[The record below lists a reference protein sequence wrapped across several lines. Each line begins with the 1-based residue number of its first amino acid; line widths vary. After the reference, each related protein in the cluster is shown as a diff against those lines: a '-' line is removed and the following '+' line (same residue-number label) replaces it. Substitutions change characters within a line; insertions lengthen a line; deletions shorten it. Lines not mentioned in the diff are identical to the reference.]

1 MARTL
6 AIRLSSLG
14 DVAMTVPVVY
24 SVAKRYPADEFIL
37 LTKKPLLPLFIN
49 KPSNLKI
56 FPVHTKGKH
65 KGITGIWKLVRELD
79 KKGIDQIADLHQVLR
94 SVEMDWYFKLKGKK
108 IAVIDKDK
116 KDKKALIRKNKKKI
130 TPLKSSFERYQ
141 KVFEELGYDA
151 SLDFVSLFAAK
162 DKKEETRIG
171 IAPFAKHQYKIYPF
185 EKMEEVIRLLNEK
198 PSTKIFLF
206 GGKGECHLLENW
218 AEKYEQVESI
228 AGHSSFFEELLI
240 MNSLDVMLSMDSA
253 NMHLASLV
261 NTPVVS
267 IWGATHPYAGFY
279 GYNQDLGNA
288 IQLDMD
294 CRPCSVF
301 GNNPCWRG
309 DFACM
314 RNITPGQVVEKI
326 MINLK

>member
-14 DVAMTVPVVY
+14 DVAMAIPVVY
-24 SVAKRYPADEFIL
+24 SVANRYPVDEFIL

-49 KPSNLKI
+49 KPPNLEI
-56 FPVHTKGKH
+56 FPIHTKGKY
-65 KGITGIWKLVRELD
+65 KGITGIWKLIRKLD
-79 KKGIDQIADLHQVLR
+79 KRGIDQIADLHQVLR
-94 SVEMDWYFKLKGKK
+94 SIGIDWYFRLKGKK

-116 KDKKALIRKNKKKI
+116 KDKKALTRRKKKKV

-141 KVFEELGYDA
+141 RVFEELGYNA
-151 SLDFVSLFAAK
+151 SLNFVSLFATK
-162 DKKEETRIG
+162 DKREETRIG
-171 IAPFAKHQYKIYPF
+171 IAPFAKHQCKIYPF
-185 EKMEEVIRLLNEK
+185 EKMEEVVRLLNENL
-198 PSTKIFLF
+198 STKIFLF
-206 GGKGECHLLENW
+206 GGKEEYRSLENL
-218 AEKYEQVESI
+218 AKKYERVEAI
-228 AGHSSFFEELLI
+228 AGHLTFFEELLI
-240 MNSLDVMLSMDSA
+240 MNSLDIMLSMDSA

-261 NTPVVS
+261 NIPVVS

-301 GNNPCWRG
+301 GNKSCWRG
-309 DFACM
+309 NFSCM
-314 RNITPGQVVEKI
+314 RDITPEQIVEKI
-326 MINLK
+326 MINLR